1 MNLFLI
7 LFGAAFINNYVLTR
21 FLGLCPYFGVSKKTE
36 TAFGMGVAV
45 LFVMVLAT
53 AITHPF
59 YTFILLPNNMAY
71 LQTIV
76 FILTI
81 ASLVQFI
88 EMFLKKNIPALYSAL
103 GIFLPLIT
111 TNCAILGL
119 TLLNIDSGLT
129 FIESMAHSVGA
140 GVGFTIAILLLAGVR
155 EKTDSNP
162 DIPKLFQGLPLAFF
176 SAGLMSIAFM
186 GFQGLI
192 R

>member
-1 MNLFLI
+1 MNLFLT

-21 FLGLCPYFGVSKKTE
+21 FLGLCPYFGVSRKTE

-45 LFVMVLAT
+45 LFVMALAT

-59 YTFILLPNNMAY
+59 YTFILLPNNIVY

-81 ASLVQFI
+81 ASIVQFI
-88 EMFLKKNIPALYSAL
+88 EMFLRKKIPALYSAL

-111 TNCAILGL
+111 TNCAILGV
-119 TLLNIDSGLT
+119 TLINIDNNHN
-129 FIESMAHSVGA
+129 FIEAMVNSVGA
-140 GVGFTIAILLLAGVR
+140 GIGFTIAILLMAGVR
-155 EKTDSNP
+155 EKSDNNP
-162 DIPKLFQGLPLAFF
+162 DIPVLFRGFPFAFF

>member
-81 ASLVQFI
+81 ASIVQFI

-119 TLLNIDSGLT
+119 TLLNIDSELT
-129 FIESMAHSVGA
+129 FIESMVHSIGA
-140 GVGFTIAILLLAGVR
+140 GLGFMIAILLLAGVR
-155 EKTDSNP
+155 EKSDNCP
-162 DIPKLFQGLPLAFF
+162 DIPMLFRGFPFAFF
-176 SAGLMSIAFM
+176 AAGLMSIAFM

-192 R
+192 Q